1 VKKKKMVS
9 SSSFTFSALFNLSLS
24 IIAIVLITLLIDN
37 NASNQLKS
45 LLSISTQLE
54 TETNHISTD
63 LLPQAQAD
71 QIAIENVT
79 LDTCISERNS
89 KCNNLTQNLI
99 NVQNQITSKTIQ
111 VLNQTLYNVIESC
124 NSRMNL
130 LREQI
135 GLVNVTNPVPVLRS
149 NGTFN
154 VLGISSVYEIYT
166 WTFEDFKMD
175 YLLLKPWSVVSIVN
189 ATDTIITINGF
200 APVLNCLSSDGIRPV
215 LKNLFWNFNVTEY
228 EATCDSVKL
237 YVSGEIINGQ
247 VLSQNKSFLI
257 L

>member
-1 VKKKKMVS
+1 MSS
-9 SSSFTFSALFNLSLS
+9 SSSFIFSALFNLSLS

-54 TETNHISTD
+54 TETNHVSTN

-79 LDTCISERNS
+79 LDTCISERNT

-111 VLNQTLYNVIESC
+111 VLNQTLYNVIDSC
-124 NSRMNL
+124 KSRMNL

-135 GLVNVTNPVPVLRS
+135 SLVNVTNPVPVLRS
-149 NGTFN
+149 NGTFS
-154 VLGISSVYEIYT
+154 VLSGIGIYEIYT

-175 YLLLKPWSVVSIVN
+175 YLLLKPWSVVSTVNSINPVIVVN
-189 ATDTIITINGF
+189 NFT
-200 APVLNCLSSDGIRPV
+200 PVLNCLSSDGIKPV

-237 YVSGEIINGQ
+237 YVSGGIINGQ